1 VADVAALAA
10 DDPAVFT
17 LAASRTSA
25 AAASFALDRAAD
37 RLRSYLARAVPAAPP
52 GGRSGAGSKLRVVI
66 AGHDLKFSGQL
77 IDYFR
82 LQPDLEVRVDQWA
95 ALGEHNE
102 ARSAELAEWAD
113 VIVCEWCGP
122 NAVWYSRH
130 KRRSAR
136 MLVRLHRFELYSPY
150 PSQVKIGNVDRVICV
165 SDYYTLLTEQ
175 KTGWPAAKIVTVPNA
190 LDVAQFDRPKLDGAR
205 FHLGMIGIVPATH
218 KRFDLALDVLE
229 ELRRDDHR
237 YQLSVKSGSMPWE
250 LWWVWKHA
258 EQREFY
264 FDAFRRVQRS
274 PLLRGAVVFDDS
286 GPDVP
291 AWLRRIGFILSTS
304 DDESFHMAPAEG
316 MASRA
321 VPVIRHWPG
330 AETIYDKRWIREDP
344 AEMAASIAELSAADA
359 WEAARQDA
367 YQDVQAF
374 ELGTVAETWLRLIR
388 GDSAGSAASAAQLEG
403 SAFRGAD

>member
-1 VADVAALAA
+1 VADVAASVL
-10 DDPAVFT
+10 DPAVFA

-25 AAASFALDRAAD
+25 AAASFALDRAAE
-37 RLRSYLARAVPAAPP
+37 RLRTYLGRAVPPAVAA
-52 GGRSGAGSKLRVVI
+52 RSGASLKVVI
-66 AGHDLKFSGQL
+66 AGHDLKFANPL

-82 LQPDLEVRVDQWA
+82 LQPDLEVRVDHWA
-95 ALGEHNE
+95 ALGEHDE
-102 ARSAELAEWAD
+102 AKSRELAEWAD

-136 MLVRLHRFELYSPY
+136 LLVRLHRFELDSPY
-150 PSQVKIGNVDRVICV
+150 PAQVKIGNVETVICV
-165 SDYYTLLTEQ
+165 SDHYSRLTRE
-175 KTGWPAAKIVTVPNA
+175 KTGWPAAKVVTVPNA

-205 FHLGMIGIVPATH
+205 FHLGMIGIVPAEH

-229 ELRRDDHR
+229 ELRRDDDR
-237 YQLSVKSGSMPWE
+237 YQLFVKSGSMPWE

-264 FDAFRRVQRS
+264 FEAFRRVQRS
-274 PLLRGAVVFDDS
+274 PLLRGAVVFDDG

-316 MASRA
+316 MGSRA

-330 AETIYDKRWIREDP
+330 AETIYDTRWIKENT
-344 AEMAASIAELSAADA
+344 AEMAASIAALASSAEA
-359 WEAARQDA
+359 WETARQTAHEQVRAID
-367 YQDVQAF
+367 
-374 ELGTVAETWLRLIR
+374 LGNVAETLLRLIR
-388 GDSAGSAASAAQLEG
+388 GEPADGGPAQQLSAAQ
-403 SAFRGAD
+403 SAG